1 MAGLTISA
9 VRFGT
14 LGRVSLPKTDTAV
27 TYPAGA
33 LTGTGAVLHVETL
46 PDGRLAVLLDTT
58 PVHPV
63 DAGWPDQGPDRATLT
78 TPDGREVPLL
88 DCVVGATDG
97 TALFLGGDIPV
108 RKGTEGWVFAV
119 VHLLP
124 GDTGIAEG
132 NRVEVRVDGEH
143 RAALSAGH
151 TACHLAALALNRQLA
166 GAWKKDVPA
175 DAAGNPNFDALAI
188 ETTTILPGGSRD
200 VYRLGKSLR
209 RKGFLPDALLTDP
222 AAVEKGV
229 NATLAEWVAS
239 DAEVRIERESDL
251 LTGMRRWVCDLPGGS
266 VGIPCGGTHLASLAA
281 VSEIEVRLSCEP
293 GEGAAEV
300 VMDTICTR
308 TGSA

>member
-1 MAGLTISA
+1 M
-9 VRFGT
+9 
-14 LGRVSLPKTDTAV
+14 SLPKIDTAV

-46 PDGRLAVLLDTT
+46 PDGRLAVLLDAT

-97 TALFLGGDIPV
+97 AALFLGRDIPV
-108 RKGTEGWVFAV
+108 RKGTEGWASVV
-119 VHLLP
+119 VHVLP
-124 GDTGIAEG
+124 EDAGIAEG
-132 NRVEVRVDGEH
+132 DRVEVSVDGGY

-151 TACHLAALALNRQLA
+151 TACHLASLALNRQLA
-166 GAWKKDVPA
+166 GAWKKEVQA
-175 DAAGNPNFDALAI
+175 DAAGSPDFDALAI

-209 RKGFLPDALLTDP
+209 RKGFLPDALLADL

-229 NATLAEWVAS
+229 NARLAEWVAS

-251 LTGMRRWVCDLPGGS
+251 LTGMRSWVCELPDGTVS
-266 VGIPCGGTHLASLAA
+266 IPCGGTHLASLAA

-300 VMDTICTR
+300 VMDTICTQAG
-308 TGSA
+308 TA